1 LSALLHKSTV
11 FDTDLEEAVDLALT
25 DMGNARAF
33 KGNGSGR
40 PSIQMQHMGAVR
52 EVAREIVKEQYAM
65 EVWRELEEEGE
76 VREWVRKR
84 GEAVG
89 WRLRG
94 GSE

>member
-1 LSALLHKSTV
+1 LLHKSTV
-11 FDTDLEEAVDLALT
+11 FDTDMEEAVDLALT

-33 KGNGSGR
+33 KGSGLGR

-52 EVAREIVKEQYAM
+52 EVARDIIKEQYVM
-65 EVWRELEEEGE
+65 EVWRELKGEEET
-76 VREWVRKR
+76 REWVRKM